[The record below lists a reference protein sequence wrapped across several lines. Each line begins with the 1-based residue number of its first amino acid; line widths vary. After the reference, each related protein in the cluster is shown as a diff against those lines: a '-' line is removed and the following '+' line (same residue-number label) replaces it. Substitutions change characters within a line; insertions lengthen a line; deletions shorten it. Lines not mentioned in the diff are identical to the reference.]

1 MRYTIWQKAKTP
13 HGDETPIRTYLD
25 ADTEE
30 SALRLFKE
38 DWLKEGYELI
48 GEPRIK
54 AFDQSDVDIP
64 LGEEELSEN
73 QRYQRRIL
81 RALENTADHPAWIVA
96 TRISQLIS
104 WVSIS
109 NSIISACL
117 IAILVL
123 LVGIVLRL

>member
-64 LGEEELSEN
+64 LGEEELSED

>member
-30 SALRLFKE
+30 SALNFFKE